1 MNDNTIDWSF
11 HGPLL
16 WSNTLDTLYMVGVSL
31 IVGGLL
37 GLLLGIA
44 LYTTRGG
51 GLLANRALYGVLNF
65 VVNLVRPIPFLILLF
80 AIGPVTLALVGTTIG
95 PTGAIV
101 PLSVAATFGFSRIV
115 EQNLV
120 SIDPGIIEA
129 ARATGASRWRIVGT
143 LLVPEALGPL
153 ILGYTFLVVALIDMS
168 VMAGAIGGRG
178 LGDFALQYGYR
189 RWNFP
194 VMWIAIAVII
204 VLVQVAQAVGN
215 RLSRLALR
223 R

>member
-1 MNDNTIDWSF
+1 MNNNGFEWDF

-16 WSNTLDTLYMVGVSL
+16 LSNAVDTLYMVGVSL
-31 IVGGLL
+31 LIGGLL
-37 GLLLGIA
+37 GLLLGIG
-44 LYTTRGG
+44 LYTTRRG
-51 GLLANRALYGVLNF
+51 GLLANRAVYTLLNF
-65 VVNLVRPIPFLILLF
+65 LVNLVRPVPFLILLF
-80 AIGPVTLALVGTTIG
+80 ALVPVTLAVVGTTIG

-189 RWNFP
+189 RYNFP
-194 VMWIAIAVII
+194 VMWITIALIVVI
-204 VLVQVAQAVGN
+204 VQVAQAVGN
-215 RLSRLALR
+215 RLSRYVLR

>member
-1 MNDNTIDWSF
+1 MNTIDWSF

-16 WSNTLDTLYMVGVSL
+16 WSNTLDTIYMVGVSL

-51 GLLANRALYGVLNF
+51 GLLANRALYAVLNF
-65 VVNLVRPIPFLILLF
+65 VVNLVRPVPFLILLF

-129 ARATGASRWRIVGT
+129 ARATGASRWRIIGT

>member
-1 MNDNTIDWSF
+1 MTDNTIDWSF

-51 GLLANRALYGVLNF
+51 GLLANRALYAVLNF

-129 ARATGASRWRIVGT
+129 ARATGASRWRIIGT

-178 LGDFALQYGYR
+178 LGDFALGDL
-189 RWNFP
+189 
-194 VMWIAIAVII
+194 AV
-204 VLVQVAQAVGN
+204 
-215 RLSRLALR
+215 RPM
-223 R
+223 